1 MAFTLRQ
8 CLEERPSR
16 AFTGRIAD
24 ISVNEDSIHLRLTQ
38 IRRALVAHD
47 ALCKEL
53 ANVGY
58 PMPFNS
64 FITAIEKATSL
75 GLITITEEGWLRF
88 FNKEAND
95 AKHHG
100 LP

>member
-1 MAFTLRQ
+1 MVFTLRQ
-8 CLEERPSR
+8 CLEEAQSRP
-16 AFTGRIAD
+16 FTGRVAD

-53 ANVGY
+53 ANVDH
-58 PMPFNS
+58 PMPVNS
-64 FITAIEKATSL
+64 FITAIEKASSL
-75 GLITITEEGWLRF
+75 GLITISEEGWLRF
-88 FNKEAND
+88 FNKQAND